1 MGKLKDALW
10 DWLEETGF
18 ELGYDFENYPDISKW
33 NDVKINKTTAREY
46 YENYRSGSNKKTRE

>member
-33 NDVKINKTTAREY
+33 DDIKINKITARKY
-46 YENYRSGSNKKTRE
+46 YENYQSGSDNKTCK